1 MSIVKTDRRTFV
13 LGGLGAATTVA
24 LRGRVAWAAE
34 GVELP
39 RAIPS
44 ADQLAWQDLE
54 IGMFVHFAP
63 NTFQDKE
70 GDDLSTPLSA
80 INPDIDT
87 DNWAE
92 CAVNLGARYIV
103 FVAKHAG
110 GFCMWQTKT
119 TKYSIGNTPWKGGHG
134 DVLGDLAASCKKHGL
149 RLGVYLSPR
158 DDYFGA
164 GVGGVCKD
172 KSKQPEYDAMYREQL
187 TEVLTRYGQ
196 MVEVWFDGSSVA
208 PASDLVRKY
217 AAHAAIFQGP
227 DATIRWVGNEMG
239 FAPYPLW
246 NAETKADARSGTSTS
261 LLGDPDG
268 DAWVPVECDVSIRR
282 PNWFWST
289 KNERNLM
296 TLDQLIEVYYRSVGR
311 GAQLL
316 LNIPADTRGHM
327 PDADFARAR
336 EFGEEIRRRFGKSVA
351 ETAGTGARIEL
362 RLAKGSP
369 VDHVILQEDCRFGQ
383 RVRGF
388 RLEGLAGAEW
398 KALYTGSSI
407 GHKRIVPFAAGEY
420 AALRLVVTETAGE
433 PHIRRFA
440 AFHTGVIAPATW
452 DASARL
458 GSDDAVGRWADSRFE
473 VDLTKKIH
481 EAAQYRLRFIGD
493 GTRVSGIRRS
503 ASAGGRSGRAIADS
517 ARSGGE
523 ECADSD
529 HDGDWA
535 EGGCERNGGRRGAG
549 NDFDAEDVARAG
561 CAGGLQ
567 HEDWISRVG
576 QDGHCDGV
584 AAAGCR
590 SRIGGV
596 EPD

>member
-1 MSIVKTDRRTFV
+1 MSIAKTDRRMFV
-13 LGGLGAATTVA
+13 AGGLGAVAEVA
-24 LRGRVAWAAE
+24 LGGRVALGAESVAA
-34 GVELP
+34 P

-92 CAVNLGARYIV
+92 CAVNLGAGYIV
-103 FVAKHAG
+103 FVAKHQG
-110 GFCMWQTKT
+110 GFCMWQTET

-134 DVLGDLAASCKKHGL
+134 DVLGDLAASCKRRGL

-172 KSKQPEYDAMYREQL
+172 KSKQPEYDAMYRQQL

-196 MVEVWFDGSSVA
+196 MVEVWFDGSSVV
-208 PASDLVRKY
+208 PASDLVKKY

-227 DATIRWVGNEMG
+227 DATIRWVGNENG

-246 NAETKADARSGTSTS
+246 NAETKADAKSGTSTS

-268 DAWVPVECDVSIRR
+268 DAWVSVECDVSIRR

-289 KNERNLM
+289 KNEHNVM

-311 GAQLL
+311 GAKLL

-327 PDADFARAR
+327 PDADFKRAQD
-336 EFGEEIRRRFGKSVA
+336 FGAEIKRRFGKSVA

-362 RLAKGSP
+362 RPAKSAR
-369 VDHVILQEDCRFGQ
+369 VDHVIVEEDCRSGQ

-388 RLEGLAGAEW
+388 KLEGLAGAEW
-398 KALYTGSSI
+398 FSLYEGSSI
-407 GHKRIVPFAAGEY
+407 GHKRIVPFAAREF
-420 AALRLVVTETAGE
+420 AALRLVVTETRGE
-433 PHIRRFA
+433 PRIRRFA
-440 AFHTGVIAPATW
+440 AFNVGAAAAATW
-452 DASARL
+452 DASARV
-458 GSDDAVGRWADSRFE
+458 GSDDEVGRWSDFRFE
-473 VDLTKKIH
+473 VDLTNRIH
-481 EAAQYRLRFIGD
+481 EATQYRLRMIGD
-493 GTRVSGIRRS
+493 GARVSAIDDVRLLM
-503 ASAGGRSGRAIADS
+503 GGAPVAQLVRQDPTAKNALILTMTEIGQTVVVSGKVE
-517 ARSGGE
+517 G
-523 ECADSD
+523 
-529 HDGDWA
+529 A
-535 EGGCERNGGRRGAG
+535 ERGTIL
-549 NDFDAEDVARAG
+549 
-561 CAGGLQ
+561 LQ
-567 HEDWISRVG
+567 KM
-576 QDGHCDGV
+576 
-584 AAAGCR
+584 
-590 SRIGGV
+590 
-596 EPD
+596 

>member
-13 LGGLGAATTVA
+13 AATLGAAASFA
-24 LRGRVAWAAE
+24 LPDRMAKAAE
-34 GVELP
+34 SIGVS

-44 ADQLAWQDLE
+44 PDQLAWQDLE

-70 GDDLSTPLSA
+70 GDDLSPPLSA

-92 CAVNLGARYIV
+92 CAVNLGAGYIV

-110 GFCMWQTKT
+110 GFCMWQTAT

-134 DVLGDLAASCKKHGL
+134 DVLADLAMSCKKHGL

-172 KSKQPEYDAMYREQL
+172 SGKQPEYNTIYRKQL

-196 MVEVWFDGSSVA
+196 MVEVWFDGSSIV
-208 PASDLVRKY
+208 PTSDLVRKY

-227 DATIRWVGNEMG
+227 NATIRWVGNENG

-246 NAETKADARSGTSTS
+246 NAESKADATSGTSTS

-289 KNERNLM
+289 TNERNLM

-311 GAQLL
+311 GAKLL

-327 PDADFARAR
+327 PDADFKRAQ
-336 EFGEEIRRRFGKSVA
+336 EFGEELRRRFGNSVA
-351 ETAGTGARIEL
+351 ETAGTGARIDL
-362 RLAKGSP
+362 RLSKRTNL
-369 VDHVILQEDCRFGQ
+369 DHVVIEEDCRFGQ
-383 RVRGF
+383 RVRAF
-388 RLEGLAGAEW
+388 RLEGLAGADW
-398 KALYTGSSI
+398 TPLYIGTSI
-407 GHKRIVPFAAGEY
+407 GHKRILPIEPREFT
-420 AALRLVVTETAGE
+420 ALRLNITDAKGE
-433 PHIRRFA
+433 PRIRRFA
-440 AFHTGVIAPATW
+440 AFHTGVAAPATW
-452 DASARL
+452 DAHARL
-458 GSDDAVGRWADSRFE
+458 GSDDEVGEWSNSKFD
-473 VDLTKKIH
+473 VDLTRKIH
-481 EAAQYRLRFIGD
+481 EATQYRLRFIGD
-493 GTRVSGIRRS
+493 GARVSALGDLNLFIGGAPEPRLLRRDPT
-503 ASAGGRSGRAIADS
+503 AKNVLILTMTEIGQKVAVSGRVE
-517 ARSGGE
+517 G
-523 ECADSD
+523 
-529 HDGDWA
+529 A
-535 EGGCERNGGRRGAG
+535 ERGTI
-549 NDFDAEDVARAG
+549 
-561 CAGGLQ
+561 LMQ
-567 HEDWISRVG
+567 KM
-576 QDGHCDGV
+576 
-584 AAAGCR
+584 
-590 SRIGGV
+590 
-596 EPD
+596 